1 MPTDVLLLWEKSI
14 AREIIALDRFFS
26 HVIVE
31 RTCFVE
37 TGKILYEMILLS
49 RHLSLQRMS
58 ISSGN
63 EFLGPI
69 EISPMIPSYVVQLIQ
84 ICINLMILWWS
95 KLRALKSKTLSQH
108 LVYSLE
114 FADYNLVAF
123 SKNNYSCVVTPCLLQ
138 FFKEGSIMIIQNN
151 LHTKISC
158 CCLFKVGFVVMH
170 CLLECKLS

>member
-1 MPTDVLLLWEKSI
+1 MRWFCYRVISVFRGCQFWVWISRI
-14 AREIIALDRFFS
+14 SRS
-26 HVIVE
+26 H
-31 RTCFVE
+31 RN
-37 TGKILYEMILLS
+37 IL
-49 RHLSLQRMS
+49 H
-58 ISSGN
+58 G
-63 EFLGPI
+63 
-69 EISPMIPSYVVQLIQ
+69 PSYLDLHKFDDSLVANVTGVK
-84 ICINLMILWWS
+84 INS
-95 KLRALKSKTLSQH
+95 LSEH

-170 CLLECKLS
+170 CLLECKLSW